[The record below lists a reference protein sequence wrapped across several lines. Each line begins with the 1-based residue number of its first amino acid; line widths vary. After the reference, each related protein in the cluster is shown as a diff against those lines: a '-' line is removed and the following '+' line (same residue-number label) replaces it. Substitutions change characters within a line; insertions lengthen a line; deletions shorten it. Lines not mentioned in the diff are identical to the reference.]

1 MEHDSMLD
9 NQEGVSSK
17 YQGGVSVEPA
27 EIDLSLFNRLIKVSV
42 IKASPSIKTL
52 NDKNKAILDSG
63 TTEKYIN
70 GLIFADYLLVLKS
83 ELYKSNQEFAIDAM
97 VMDNLKPAGTT
108 EARLFNWN
116 YLCTE
121 LEVSVT
127 HLFKHSFCYRKSE
140 SLLRTM
146 SSRPTSKVMLIR
158 SASFLPGLRSS

>member
-1 MEHDSMLD
+1 M
-9 NQEGVSSK
+9 
-17 YQGGVSVEPA
+17 
-27 EIDLSLFNRLIKVSV
+27 SV

-70 GLIFADYLLVLKS
+70 GLTFADYLLVLKS

-97 VMDNLKPAGTT
+97 VMDNLKPGGTT

-127 HLFKHSFCYRKSE
+127 HLFKHLFCYRKSE
-140 SLLRTM
+140 SSSRIT
-146 SSRPTSKVMLIR
+146 SSRPTYREMLTR
-158 SASFLPGLRSS
+158 SASFSPESRSS